1 MKAKQN
7 DYTEVPISSIVY
19 TTMGALILVSG
30 VTAILRLSK
39 IMISDFKEMGL

>member
-19 TTMGALILVSG
+19 TTMGALILVAG